1 VRRQNTNLF
10 DNKLRYYQLTV
21 IFSILFA
28 LLGFSYNVWRMEVSE
43 QNNNIRTA
51 GFEILINLASL
62 EQLIYAAHYDG
73 DFQQGSPRKGWVLVG
88 LINDLSTLTDTAV
101 ADKSDELKRLWS
113 GSWDKI
119 GHDQAAVD
127 ALVSS
132 IDEVRAELKRL
143 LISLD

>member
-1 VRRQNTNLF
+1 MLQTSLL

-73 DFQQGSPRKGWVLVG
+73 DLKQGSPRKGWVLVG

-101 ADKSDELKRLWS
+101 AEKTSELKRQWS
-113 GSWDKI
+113 ASWDKI
-119 GHDQAAVD
+119 GHEQAAVD
-127 ALVSS
+127 EVVRA
-132 IDEVRAELKRL
+132 IDEVRAELKQL
-143 LISLD
+143 LTSLD